1 VHELLQRAY
10 DLDVKE
16 KAAVFRIIERMIRP
30 EMVPDLIARMGGR
43 DPVIKIH
50 LINLLKKF
58 DSAEINAALEIELR
72 DTNKM
77 VRGAALS
84 ALASRGSN
92 VNIAAVAKL
101 LQDPDLDVQNK
112 AVEMRVRVFASR
124 CGGGA
129 QRGRQRQ
136 LRKGAS

>member
-92 VNIAAVAKL
+92 VNIAAVAK
-101 LQDPDLDVQNK
+101 
-112 AVEMRVRVFASR
+112 RVRVFASR